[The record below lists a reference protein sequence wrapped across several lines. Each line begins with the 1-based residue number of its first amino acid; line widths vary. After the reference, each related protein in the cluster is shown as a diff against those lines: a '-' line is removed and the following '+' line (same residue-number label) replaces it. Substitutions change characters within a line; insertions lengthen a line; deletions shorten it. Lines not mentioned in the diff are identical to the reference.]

1 MPNPAQS
8 DLESS
13 RIVNNTQKI
22 EKPLKVQTPNKTN
35 GNGTYKQS
43 QYSSKSPQVF
53 AKPKPFVDHV
63 DAEDFSLGMRT
74 QSKPIA
80 IEPRASSSNSRSYR
94 KYMNS

>member
-1 MPNPAQS
+1 MPNPEAS

-22 EKPLKVQTPNKTN
+22 EQPPKVQTPHKTN
-35 GNGTYKQS
+35 GNGTYKQN

-53 AKPKPFVDHV
+53 AKPKPIVDHV
-63 DAEDFSLGMRT
+63 DAGDFGMGMRT
-74 QSKPIA
+74 KSKPIA

-94 KYMNS
+94 KYTNS

>member
-1 MPNPAQS
+1 MPNPASS

-13 RIVNNTQKI
+13 KIVNNTQKI
-22 EKPLKVQTPNKTN
+22 EQPQKVQTPHKTN
-35 GNGTYKQS
+35 GNGTYKQN

-63 DAEDFSLGMRT
+63 DAGDFGLGIRT